1 MCLLCLSPVVL
12 GISIHFLGSH
22 LKAHL
27 LSTYYVPGAIL
38 GPGDRAEIRNPCPYR
53 AQEKE
58 STYLMVRSAIKKNE
72 SGKGMQDRSS
82 RYVLNNV
89 VRESLPVKATHVQC
103 M

>member
-53 AQEKE
+53 AYGLLLLRLEKAKNFKVCNEE
-58 STYLMVRSAIKKNE
+58 SHSTFFLGV
-72 SGKGMQDRSS
+72 
-82 RYVLNNV
+82 
-89 VRESLPVKATHVQC
+89 P
-103 M
+103 